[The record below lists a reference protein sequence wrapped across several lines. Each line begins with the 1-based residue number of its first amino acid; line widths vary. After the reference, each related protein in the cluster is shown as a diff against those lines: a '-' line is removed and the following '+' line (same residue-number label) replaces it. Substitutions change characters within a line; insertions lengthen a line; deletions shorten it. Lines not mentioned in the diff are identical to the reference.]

1 MTHAKKV
8 QTNRLAVF
16 VFGAFGV
23 LLALAFHYA
32 QGPSKSKQV
41 TYVIQAEVVDEI
53 QWPK

>member
-1 MTHAKKV
+1 MTLAKKV

-23 LLALAFHYA
+23 LLALAFH
-32 QGPSKSKQV
+32 SKPKQV